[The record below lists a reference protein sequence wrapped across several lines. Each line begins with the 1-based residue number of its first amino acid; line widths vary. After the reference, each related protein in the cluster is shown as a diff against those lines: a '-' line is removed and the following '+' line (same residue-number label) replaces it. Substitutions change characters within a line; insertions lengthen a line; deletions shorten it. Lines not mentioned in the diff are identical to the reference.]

1 MIQVR
6 RAWWAVHRGWLPT
19 CRMWRSFSGKEL
31 IFGFP
36 PIRDKPK
43 QTQSKSAHC
52 RVSCRMFCSLVVG
65 ISVISIIKEEP
76 YYSYLLFDFCSGEH
90 FFFGFSQIL
99 DKILPSQK
107 ITILPSNFRQLSPCC
122 LLLGTNGMRGSS
134 MRKTTSCSS
143 GEGLCLVLAVVFVCV
158 VFIAFFCFCILYSLS
173 CLPYFVFVFCIL

>member
-1 MIQVR
+1 
-6 RAWWAVHRGWLPT
+6 
-19 CRMWRSFSGKEL
+19 
-31 IFGFP
+31 
-36 PIRDKPK
+36 
-43 QTQSKSAHC
+43 
-52 RVSCRMFCSLVVG
+52 MFCILVVG
-65 ISVISIIKEEP
+65 ISVISIIEEEP

-143 GEGLCLVLAVVFVCV
+143 GEGLCFLSVVCLCCVCC
-158 VFIAFFCFCILYSLS
+158 FFFSFYIIYLISGTLFLYFAS
-173 CLPYFVFVFCIL
+173 CTTASWIIKIS